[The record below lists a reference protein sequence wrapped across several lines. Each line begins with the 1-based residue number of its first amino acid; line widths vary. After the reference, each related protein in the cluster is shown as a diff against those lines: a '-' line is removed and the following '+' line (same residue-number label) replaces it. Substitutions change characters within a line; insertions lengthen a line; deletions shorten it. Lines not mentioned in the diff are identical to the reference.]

1 MLRWSDSYH
10 TVKSGQTS
18 TLQEHDQSLH
28 ELFLSEKSDLTLQ
41 LIFLAAFW
49 WIRKK
54 YGTHKRWSLLFI
66 HKRWNLLF
74 ITMKI
79 KWICPEHKF
88 ALISLSTINSCCN
101 STIPPTHSKC
111 WKKEF
116 SSIFYSLIFI
126 FFPPCT
132 LDFSWQGNKTTL
144 KTWKNK
150 QEKLKDTRQTHGRS
164 RETTQIPE
172 STSVLRIWL

>member
-10 TVKSGQTS
+10 PVKLGQTS

-28 ELFLSEKSDLTLQ
+28 ELSLSEKSDLILQ
-41 LIFLAAFW
+41 LIFSAAFW

-54 YGTHKRWSLLFI
+54 YGTHKRW
-66 HKRWNLLF
+66 NLLL

-101 STIPPTHSKC
+101 SAIPPTHSKC

-126 FFPPCT
+126 FFSPMYT
-132 LDFSWQGNKTTL
+132 AFFMAG
-144 KTWKNK
+144 K
-150 QEKLKDTRQTHGRS
+150 QNNSEDLEEQTEKAQRHPAN
-164 RETTQIPE
+164 TQQI
-172 STSVLRIWL
+172 